1 MGVTKVAAL
10 DLGFVATQVT
20 PYPIFTLYRKGYK
33 KYENDL
39 DPDSHTYICLKTLF
53 LSHRN
58 FNLKGEKGCKGK
70 REISTL
76 SVSLYRQKTLI
87 ANYKKVVPQPHH
99 FGTLDSI

>member
-20 PYPIFTLYRKGYK
+20 PYHIFTLYRKGK
-33 KYENDL
+33 KAVKASGRYQLYQE
-39 DPDSHTYICLKTLF
+39 SK
-53 LSHRN
+53 
-58 FNLKGEKGCKGK
+58 
-70 REISTL
+70 
-76 SVSLYRQKTLI
+76 VSLYQQKKTLI